1 MLTNAINAERIKL
14 LSTKSP
20 YWCVALV
27 ALFGIL
33 FSVLFG
39 LVAASTSTD
48 STGDTDEFVNAS
60 GLAIGV
66 SQIGVIVLMIMAV
79 LAVTSEFRFGT
90 IRTTF
95 QAIPRREMVLGA
107 KAVVYGGLTA
117 VVTLVVG
124 VVAIV
129 LGKALS
135 GDRSSDI
142 DLAGSEAI
150 RQYWGI
156 PVYAVLSVL
165 IGLGIGALIRQTAG
179 AIVILLIWSL
189 ALEGIVGI
197 IPKVGDKISPYLPFN
212 NATHFITPDASN
224 IDYPWNAYG
233 SIAYFAVWAV
243 VIFGAG
249 VIVTRKRDA

>member
-27 ALFGIL
+27 TISGLL
-33 FSVLFG
+33 FSILIG
-39 LVAASTSTD
+39 LVAASTSAD
-48 STGDTDEFVNAS
+48 DTDGDDFISAS

-66 SQIGVIVLMIMAV
+66 TQIGVIILMIMAV

-95 QAIPRREMVLGA
+95 QAIPHREVVLGA
-107 KAVVYGGLTA
+107 KAIVYGGVTA
-117 VVTLVVG
+117 VVTFVVG

-129 LGKALS
+129 LGKSLA

-142 DLAGSEAI
+142 ALGGAEAI

-197 IPKVGDKISPYLPFN
+197 IPTVGDEVSPYLPFN
-212 NATHFITPDASN
+212 NATHFITPDAS
-224 IDYPWNAYG
+224 DVDFPWNAYG
-233 SIAYFAVWAV
+233 SIVYFAVWAL

-249 VIVTRKRDA
+249 VFAATKRDA